1 MTETVEGAGVA
12 LSADPRGA
20 GPTVLLV
27 HDLAADGRAWEPLV
41 AALGDGVRTLAY
53 DRRGYGASGAPEP
66 YERTTVQEQAEDAR
80 AVLERLG
87 ADAADAGAGAGA
99 ADASP
104 ADAGPLAVG
113 EGFGAL
119 IVLDLLVRLPGL
131 LRGAVLVEP
140 PAYQFSNAATAV
152 LSEQRALL
160 EAALRDGGPASAV
173 EAWRPGADDAV
184 RAAHRAFFAD
194 FGGLASWPVTR
205 RELRAVNVP
214 VALVTRSA
222 TPPHLVETTD
232 ALAALIPHARRTAD
246 GDALAALRALL

>member
-12 LSADPRGA
+12 LAADPRGA

-27 HDLAADGRAWEPLV
+27 HDLAADTRAWEPLV

-80 AVLERLG
+80 AVLGALGG
-87 ADAADAGAGAGA
+87 AD
-99 ADASP
+99 
-104 ADAGPLAVG
+104 PLAVG
-113 EGFGAL
+113 AGFGAL

-131 LRGAVLVEP
+131 LRGAVLIEP
-140 PAYQFSNAATAV
+140 PAYQFSDAATAV
-152 LSEQRALL
+152 LSEQRSLL

-173 EAWRPGADDAV
+173 EAWRPGADAAV

-205 RELRAVNVP
+205 RELRAVAVP
-214 VALVTRSA
+214 VALVTGSA

-232 ALAALIPHARRTAD
+232 ALAALIPAARRTAD
-246 GDALAALRALL
+246 GEALAALQALL